1 LLTRR
6 RPHDHL
12 PLGERLSGEHA
23 HEPHHHVQRGFR
35 AWLSGA
41 GLVRPVVLF
50 VVVAALV
57 FMAAVVV
64 DAATGEGG
72 SLVTR
77 VRDGLWIGDHDD
89 EPIISGHDGFQLP
102 DNIDKSL
109 PGGIIDLGNWKLTI
123 PVGDHDDPKEI
134 EQPKL
139 STFQDPRFFHVDAT
153 RTGVVFRA
161 GVDGVTTSG
170 SDYPRSELRE
180 MSGGGRKE
188 ASWTNKRGTHV
199 MTLQEA
205 ITSTPKA
212 KPEVV
217 AAQIHDDEDDVL
229 MVRLNGTRLIVE
241 TEDKGPIGVLDP
253 NYVLGTRY
261 ALQITADR
269 SGIRVT
275 YNNAR
280 TVTYKKTGED
290 YYFKAGCYT
299 QSNEDQD
306 EPDGAYG
313 EVVIYS
319 LAVQHS

>member
-1 LLTRR
+1 MLNRR
-6 RPHDHL
+6 RPHEL
-12 PLGERLSGEHA
+12 PFGERLSGEHA

-35 AWLSGA
+35 AWLSSAGWVRPAAVFSMVA
-41 GLVRPVVLF
+41 GLV
-50 VVVAALV
+50 
-57 FMAAVVV
+57 FMVAVVV
-64 DAATGEGG
+64 DAATSEGG

-77 VRDGLWIGDHDD
+77 VKDNLWIGNDNDD
-89 EPIISGHDGFQLP
+89 AYTVPSNGGFQLP
-102 DNIDKSL
+102 DNVDKSL
-109 PGGIIDLGNWKLTI
+109 PGGVLYLGDWKLTI
-123 PVGDHDDPKEI
+123 PVGEDEAREI

-161 GVDGVTTSG
+161 AVRGATTSG
-170 SDYPRSELRE
+170 SEYPRTELRE
-180 MSGGGRKE
+180 MTRGGRKE

-199 MTLQEA
+199 MTLQQA

-217 AAQIHDDEDDVL
+217 VAQIHDGEDDVL

-241 TEDKGPIGVLDP
+241 TEEDGPIGVLDP

-261 ALQITADR
+261 SLQINADR

-275 YNNAR
+275 YNNTR
-280 TVTYKKTGED
+280 TVTYKETGEE

-306 EPDGAYG
+306 EPRDAYG

>member
-1 LLTRR
+1 
-6 RPHDHL
+6 
-12 PLGERLSGEHA
+12 
-23 HEPHHHVQRGFR
+23 
-35 AWLSGA
+35 
-41 GLVRPVVLF
+41 
-50 VVVAALV
+50 
-57 FMAAVVV
+57 MAAVVV

-77 VRDGLWIGDHDD
+77 VRDGLWIGDDD
-89 EPIISGHDGFQLP
+89 DGPTIPGNNGFQLP
-102 DNIDKSL
+102 DNVDKSL
-109 PGGIIDLGNWKLTI
+109 PGGIIDLSNWKLTV
-123 PVGDHDDPKEI
+123 PVGKDDDEASEV

-139 STFQDPRFFHVDAT
+139 ATFQDPRFFHVDAT

-161 GVDGVTTSG
+161 NVRGDTTSG
-170 SDYPRSELRE
+170 SEYPRSELRE

-188 ASWTNKRGTHV
+188 ASWTNKRGTHT
-199 MTLQEA
+199 MTLQQA

-217 AAQIHDDEDDVL
+217 AAQIHDGEDDVI

-241 TEDKGPIGVLDP
+241 TEDKGPIGVLEP
-253 NYVLGTRY
+253 NYALGTRY
-261 ALQITADR
+261 TLQMIADR
-269 SGIRVT
+269 SGIRVV
-275 YNNAR
+275 YNNTR
-280 TVTYKKTGED
+280 TVTYKKTGEE

-306 EPDGAYG
+306 EPDNAYG